1 MTGHDQMTLPATID
15 ILICGGGTSGA
26 ALAGILVRDT
36 DATVVLLEAGPDYG
50 PLHGGRWPA
59 DLLDARRIPESHGW
73 GYAGSAH
80 NAHVAETPFERAKV
94 IGGCSSHNGCIA
106 LLGHRRDYDAWAE
119 LGNDGWGWDSVAP
132 AFDRALR
139 ALRVAAPPDDDVT
152 PFHRS
157 FIDGAVQFGI
167 PLSPDMNDPDET
179 AGVGASPVN
188 VVDGTRWN
196 TALAYLDPVRDTGRL
211 TIIGDALVDR
221 IEVSAGRAVAAHV
234 IIDGT
239 PQRITAG
246 RIVLAAGAYGS
257 PSILLRSGIGPA
269 ADLATLGISSVLD
282 LPGVGRSLADHP
294 AINLRYRAS
303 ELLDREMDQFASG
316 HWSPDE
322 QSLAK
327 ARSSICREAFD
338 IHIYAVAG
346 WRTEDGDYVYGVAV
360 SSVFPRSTGTITL
373 RSADPS
379 VPPRINHNYLSDP
392 DGEDLRVL
400 LDGFEM
406 TRAIMAPSIER
417 GLLAEEIKPGS
428 SLNSHQDI
436 ESFIEQTVGIY
447 YHPACS
453 CRMGP
458 STDPTAVVNADGKL
472 HGVDNF
478 YVCDASIFP
487 TLMRA
492 NTNLPAAMLAEH
504 VAPKI
509 AR

>member
-1 MTGHDQMTLPATID
+1 MNFPASID
-15 ILICGGGTSGA
+15 ILVCGGGTSGA
-26 ALAGILVRDT
+26 ALAGILARDT
-36 DATVVLLEAGPDYG
+36 EATIVLLEAGPDYG
-50 PLHGGRWPA
+50 PLDGGRWPA
-59 DLLDARRIPESHGW
+59 DLLDARRIPETHGW

-80 NAHVAETPFERAKV
+80 SAHVAETPFERAKV
-94 IGGCSSHNGCIA
+94 IGGCSSHNGCVA

-119 LGNDGWGWDSVAP
+119 MGNEGWGWDSVAP
-132 AFDRALR
+132 AYDRALR
-139 ALRVAAPPDDDVT
+139 ALRVATPADDDVT

-157 FIDGAVQFGI
+157 FIEGAVQFGI
-167 PLSPDMNDPDET
+167 PLSPDMNNPDESV
-179 AGVGASPVN
+179 GVGASPVN

-196 TALAYLDPVRDTGRL
+196 TALAYLDPVRANGNL
-211 TIIGDALVDR
+211 TVIGDALVDR
-221 IEVSAGRAVAAHV
+221 IEVSGGRAVAVHA

-239 PQRITAG
+239 SQRVTAD

-257 PSILLRSGIGPA
+257 PTILLRSGIGPA
-269 ADLATLGISSVLD
+269 ADLAALGISAVHD
-282 LPGVGRSLADHP
+282 LPGVGQSLADHP
-294 AINLRYRAS
+294 AINLRYRSSAR
-303 ELLDREMDQFASG
+303 LDREMEQFAQT

-327 ARSSICREAFD
+327 ARSSLCREAFD

-360 SSVFPRSTGTITL
+360 SSVFPKSTGTLAL
-373 RSADPS
+373 RSPDPT
-379 VPPRINHNYLSDP
+379 VPPRIDHNYLSDA

-406 TRAIMAPSIER
+406 TRSIMAPALER

-428 SLNSHQDI
+428 TLKTRKDI
-436 ESFIEQTVGIY
+436 ASFIEQTVGIY

-458 STDPTAVVNADGKL
+458 ASDSTAVVDAGGRL
-472 HGVDNF
+472 HGIDNLF
-478 YVCDASIFP
+478 VCDASIFP

-504 VAPKI
+504 LAPVI